1 MAQEESYRPA
11 DPRAHRGSWRL
22 TFRFDG
28 ARIVLIDRV
37 RVRKLSP
44 GTTSE
49 KPEPGRHSGAWLELV
64 DGKDRVLFHR
74 LLHDPLQTTAEHHS
88 PDGRIER
95 HVRPPAPCTFTAIVP
110 DVPGADAVILY
121 ASPAEESRMLDA
133 AEALGRFSLGDDSP
147 TDSYDGD
154 KP

>member
-1 MAQEESYRPA
+1 MAQEESYRVA
-11 DPRAHRGSWRL
+11 DPRANRGSWRL

-28 ARIVLIDRV
+28 SRITLLDRV

-44 GTTSE
+44 GTTSQ
-49 KPEPGRHSGAWLELV
+49 KPEPGRNSGAWLELV
-64 DGKDRVLFHR
+64 DSNDRVLFHR

-88 PDGRIER
+88 PDGRIEH
-95 HVRPPAPCTFTAIVP
+95 HVRPPEPCTFTAIVP

-133 AEALGRFSLGDDSP
+133 AEMLGRFSLGDDTP
-147 TDSYDGD
+147 DYTHEGG